1 MKLKELKELTP
12 EDLVQKEKALKK
24 ELFELNFQRKV
35 GNLEKPGRFRVVRRS
50 IARIK
55 TLLKEKESTQKKAK

>member
-12 EDLVQKEKALKK
+12 EDLVQKEKSLKK
-24 ELFELNFQRKV
+24 ELFELNFQRKYGRV
-35 GNLEKPGRFRVVRRS
+35 EKPGRFRNIRRT

-55 TLLKEKESTQKKAK
+55 TILNERKPDGKTK